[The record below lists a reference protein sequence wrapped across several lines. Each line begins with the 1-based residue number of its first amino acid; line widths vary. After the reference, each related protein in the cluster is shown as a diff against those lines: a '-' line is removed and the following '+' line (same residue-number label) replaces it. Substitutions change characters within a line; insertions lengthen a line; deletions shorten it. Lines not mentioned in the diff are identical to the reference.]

1 LSPAPGEV
9 YWAVVPGTPQAP
21 FQVFVKDKPPVEA
34 PDAKTVV
41 DGLRKG
47 GDATE
52 LRFVVEAKARPVL
65 LLSDQVDPHT
75 GEMFGL
81 RLIGLGKLDDDE
93 AQQVREQREPGLFH
107 LKAERF
113 PGLDEES
120 AAIVSAPLRVH
131 QTAIDLDAALG
142 GLDQN
147 EMRVLAER
155 FVTYWQF
162 DLHQL
167 LVGKIR
173 ELLRKR
179 ESSS

>member
-1 LSPAPGEV
+1 MTLVPGEV

-34 PDAKTVV
+34 PDAKMVIA
-41 DGLRKG
+41 GLRE
-47 GDATE
+47 GDAE
-52 LRFVVEAKARPVL
+52 LRFVVEAKVQPVL
-65 LLSDQVDPHT
+65 LLSDHVDPRT
-75 GEMFGL
+75 GDLFGL
-81 RLIGLGKLDDDE
+81 RLIGLDRLDDDE
-93 AQQVREQREPGLFH
+93 AQRVREQHESGLFH

-113 PGLDEES
+113 PGLEEES
-120 AAIVSAPLRVH
+120 AAMVSAPIRIH
-131 QTAIDLDAALG
+131 QSAVDSGSPLG
-142 GLDQN
+142 RLDQN

-179 ESSS
+179 DSA